1 MSVVG
6 YLKDVSEPENY
17 HELYE
22 GKTTVG
28 RAEGN
33 DIKILSRSVS
43 GQHAALEIDLSTRP
57 PRMVLQDLGSRNATF
72 LNDIRL
78 VSVSRPFEWN
88 DTVRFGYDT
97 CTYRLVETLEQ
108 NPPREAKP
116 DMSISAH
123 LLPPAGIPSVTEMD
137 LNRSVRSVSS
147 PQRDGRRGNRSEPDA
162 LGEVARD
169 IPYTRDR
176 REQDGEGRAGQRR
189 EEFDGIGFPTEE
201 VEEPRRESSKPR
213 SRSDDLPATRR
224 ATERGGGGAGAV
236 PGGGGGRSEG
246 YNHRRDDV
254 DEFGQR
260 DYLPNATETKMLEKR
275 IEELERNAANPQ
287 RTRESFS
294 TQQNNEDRHQAPM
307 NSMPQAFGSAN
318 LPNFQTI
325 PAAPRFAFSLGNSR
339 DIEEIIQEE
348 ERKMQAELEK
358 RRNDLNITGNFNRP
372 DDSLTGNAFEQGDD
386 RELQIRALVAQ
397 LSQKERQLEEIQS
410 DDLARCLLDTQE
422 SVRQMRSALVNKD
435 NEVQRL
441 RSQLKE
447 LSSGHPDAFDNV
459 ILDSNSECLRLRR
472 EIDELKT
479 RDLEAARRWSEQQAQ
494 LASFASRV
502 KELEL
507 QLARQWDAAEV
518 DSVARDSEIRA
529 MNERMQE
536 IVGSSDPSKMQAAKF
551 LVDQVTEQEKA
562 MRLQKQHAMQLE
574 ARLMELKSENEFL
587 KNQLGTD
594 EYDKSNSSS
603 LLRLKD
609 QLTELRAQ
617 ELNFYVV
624 LLSYPLHHH
633 HHLLNLLVFHHH
645 HHILFLLHFLTV
657 MRRGQCSGWW
667 SLRRRAIV
675 SMSTSSWPRRRSRL
689 SRPKRNW
696 SRLPSM
702 SKMPNHPTIR

>member
-1 MSVVG
+1 
-6 YLKDVSEPENY
+6 
-17 HELYE
+17 
-22 GKTTVG
+22 
-28 RAEGN
+28 
-33 DIKILSRSVS
+33 
-43 GQHAALEIDLSTRP
+43 
-57 PRMVLQDLGSRNATF
+57 MVLQDLGSRNATF

-260 DYLPNATETKMLEKR
+260 DYVSSCRDEDAGDDDDETDDEDEEEEKVCNTELIGYVSSQMQPRRRCLRRFSLQIASARTQLHLQR

-339 DIEEIIQEE
+339 DIEEIIQVEP
-348 ERKMQAELEK
+348 A
-358 RRNDLNITGNFNRP
+358 
-372 DDSLTGNAFEQGDD
+372 
-386 RELQIRALVAQ
+386 
-397 LSQKERQLEEIQS
+397 
-410 DDLARCLLDTQE
+410 
-422 SVRQMRSALVNKD
+422 
-435 NEVQRL
+435 
-441 RSQLKE
+441 
-447 LSSGHPDAFDNV
+447 
-459 ILDSNSECLRLRR
+459 
-472 EIDELKT
+472 
-479 RDLEAARRWSEQQAQ
+479 RWS
-494 LASFASRV
+494 
-502 KELEL
+502 
-507 QLARQWDAAEV
+507 
-518 DSVARDSEIRA
+518 
-529 MNERMQE
+529 
-536 IVGSSDPSKMQAAKF
+536 
-551 LVDQVTEQEKA
+551 
-562 MRLQKQHAMQLE
+562 
-574 ARLMELKSENEFL
+574 
-587 KNQLGTD
+587 
-594 EYDKSNSSS
+594 
-603 LLRLKD
+603 
-609 QLTELRAQ
+609 
-617 ELNFYVV
+617 
-624 LLSYPLHHH
+624 
-633 HHLLNLLVFHHH
+633 
-645 HHILFLLHFLTV
+645 
-657 MRRGQCSGWW
+657 RGG
-667 SLRRRAIV
+667 
-675 SMSTSSWPRRRSRL
+675 
-689 SRPKRNW
+689 
-696 SRLPSM
+696 
-702 SKMPNHPTIR
+702 

>member
-22 GKTTVG
+22 GRTTVG
-28 RAEGN
+28 RADGN

-108 NPPREAKP
+108 QPPRERKHET
-116 DMSISAH
+116 SVSAH

-147 PQRDGRRGNRSEPDA
+147 PPRDARRGNRNEPDG
-162 LGEVARD
+162 LVEVAQD
-169 IPYTRDR
+169 IPYSRDR
-176 REQDGEGRAGQRR
+176 REQQGDGRGGQKR
-189 EEFDGIGFPTEE
+189 EEFEGIGFPSED
-201 VEEPRRESSKPR
+201 VEEPKRAKPKGR
-213 SRSDDLPATRR
+213 SRSNEPAASSR
-224 ATERGGGGAGAV
+224 APERAEAFV
-236 PGGGGGRSEG
+236 R
-246 YNHRRDDV
+246 RRDEED
-254 DEFGQR
+254 DYGGR
-260 DYLPNATETKMLEKR
+260 DYLPDATDTKLLEKR
-275 IEELERNAANPQ
+275 IQELERNAANPQ
-287 RTRESFS
+287 RVQQTQEIVTRQEEFH
-294 TQQNNEDRHQAPM
+294 NNHQTAM
-307 NSMPQAFGSAN
+307 NAMPQAFASGN
-318 LPNFQTI
+318 LNFQTI
-325 PAAPRFAFSLGNSR
+325 PAAPRFAMSLGNSK

-348 ERKMQAELEK
+348 EKKMQAELEK
-358 RRNDLNITGNFNRP
+358 RRNDLNLTGNFNGK
-372 DDSLTGNAFEQGDD
+372 DETLTGNVMDHGDD
-386 RELQIRALVAQ
+386 RELQIKALVAQ

-441 RSQLKE
+441 RMQLKE
-447 LSSGHPDAFDNV
+447 LSSGHPEAFDNV

-472 EIDELKT
+472 EIDELKS
-479 RDLEAARRWSEQQAQ
+479 RDLEASRRWSEQQAQ

-518 DSVARDSEIRA
+518 DAVARDSEIRA

-562 MRLQKQHAMQLE
+562 MRLQKQHVMQLE

-617 ELNFYVV
+617 GSVQRVAELEETRDRLFVDLQLAKEEIEALKTKEKLVETAEYVKDV
-624 LLSYPLHHH
+624 KSSNDQVRASYIKSLEEERMR
-633 HHLLNLLVFHHH
+633 LEKEKALN
-645 HHILFLLHFLTV
+645 
-657 MRRGQCSGWW
+657 RARQSRGMYSQ
-667 SLRRRAIV
+667 
-675 SMSTSSWPRRRSRL
+675 PD
-689 SRPKRNW
+689 PFRNQAG
-696 SRLPSM
+696 
-702 SKMPNHPTIR
+702 TE